1 MFLLGSLLAI
11 LIGGGCLVGSVR
23 AFLAQRRKR
32 ERASAESA
40 GVVLSLEKRVF
51 NPGSGGVFCPVV
63 EFATATG
70 EVYRFESS
78 HGTMPASHSVG
89 QTVRVRYDPQAPAEA
104 EIAAGTADWLVPGC
118 LLAFGAVGLF
128 FGLVFAAL
136 HFLLAAS
143 GS

>member
-1 MFLLGSLLAI
+1 MFLLGSLFAI
-11 LIGGGCLVGSVR
+11 LIGGGCLVGAIR

-32 ERASAESA
+32 ERASAEAS

-70 EVYRFESS
+70 EVHRFEAS
-78 HGTMPASHSVG
+78 HGTMPASHAVG
-89 QTVRVRYDPQAPAEA
+89 QTVQVRYDPQAPAEA
-104 EIAAGTADWLVPGC
+104 ELASGASDWLVPGC

-136 HFLLAAS
+136 HFLLGAS
-143 GS
+143 RS